1 MARRAGSLAAWPTA
15 LLVLLSVACRPEA
28 RPVSLARTPPMG
40 WNSWNHFACDV
51 SEQLIQET
59 ADAMAAN
66 GMRDAGYQYVV
77 IDDCWQ
83 VARDSAGTIV
93 ADPQRF
99 PSGIKALA
107 DYVHSKGLKF
117 GIYTD
122 AGLKTCQGRP
132 GSYGHEAQDAKTY
145 ATWGVDYTKVDW
157 CYADSLDAVRRY
169 TVVRDA
175 FRAAGRDIVLS
186 ICEWGQNHPWAWAPG
201 VGNLWRTTGDI
212 EDKWTSMLDNL
223 DVNSQYP
230 YAAGPGHWNDPD
242 MLEVGNGGMTWNE
255 YRAHLSLWAI
265 MAAPL
270 MAGNDLRSLNDSTR
284 AILLNR
290 EVIAVDQDSLGTQG
304 TLIAQRDAQLQV
316 WMKPLADGSRAVAL
330 LNRSTQAAEIGTSL
344 KRLGISAT
352 SATVRDL
359 WAHADLGPVTDRVT
373 ATVPPHGVVML
384 RVGPR

>member
-1 MARRAGSLAAWPTA
+1 
-15 LLVLLSVACRPEA
+15 
-28 RPVSLARTPPMG
+28 
-40 WNSWNHFACDV
+40 
-51 SEQLIQET
+51 
-59 ADAMAAN
+59 
-66 GMRDAGYQYVV
+66 VV

-132 GSYGHEAQDAKTY
+132 GSYAYEAQDARTY
-145 ATWGVDYTKVDW
+145 AGWGVDYTKVDW
-157 CYADSLDAVRRY
+157 CYADSLDAVSRY

-175 FRAAGRDIVLS
+175 LRAAGRDIVFS
-186 ICEWGQNHPWAWAPG
+186 ICEWGQNHPWGWAPG

-223 DVNSQYP
+223 DVNSQYRD
-230 YAAGPGHWNDPD
+230 AAGPGHWNDPD
-242 MLEVGNGGMTWNE
+242 MLEVGNGGMSWDE
-255 YRAHLSLWAI
+255 YRAHFSLWAI

-270 MAGNDLRSLNDSTR
+270 IAGNDLRSLNDSTL

-290 EVIAVDQDSLGTQG
+290 DVIAVDQDSLGAQG
-304 TLIAQRDAQLQV
+304 TLIAQQNGLLQV

-330 LNRSTQAAEIGTSL
+330 LNRSEKPAEIGTSL
-344 KRLGISAT
+344 KRLGITAK

-359 WAHADLGPVTDRVT
+359 WAHADRDAVTDRVRV
-373 ATVPPHGVVML
+373 TVPAHGVVM
-384 RVGPR
+384 VKIKPA